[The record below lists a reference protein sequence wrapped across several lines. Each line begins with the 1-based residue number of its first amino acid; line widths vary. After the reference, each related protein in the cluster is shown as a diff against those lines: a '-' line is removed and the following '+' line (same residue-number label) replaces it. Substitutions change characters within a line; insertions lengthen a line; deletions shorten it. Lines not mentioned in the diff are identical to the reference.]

1 MRSVE
6 IEESVKSSLSDPSEK
21 HSQVA
26 EAEMLGRG
34 FLLHVPTAAD
44 GTGLVPMVADRTR
57 LLIVGLKVSA
67 VGGRK
72 GRTDCS

>member
-6 IEESVKSSLSDPSEK
+6 IGESVKSSLSDPSEK

-44 GTGLVPMVADRTR
+44 GTGLVPTVADGT
-57 LLIVGLKVSA
+57 GLVPRWWLT
-67 VGGRK
+67 GP
-72 GRTDCS
+72 D